1 MKIMLVITRSELG
14 GAQTVVVQLANAL
27 CQEHDVVLVAGEG
40 DGKMWELVDKRVTR
54 ESLPH
59 LQRALSPKH
68 DILAAIALCKL
79 YRRYRPDVVHLHS
92 SKAGTLGRIVLPRKR
107 TLYTVHGFDSVR
119 VAFRKFLPVE
129 RMLQHRTSATVG
141 VSNYDSHNMA
151 TEGITKHVSTIYN
164 GIKTPDTSNIA
175 EVDIFNRYNKVVLCI
190 ARTDAPKQPQ
200 LFIDVARLMPEY
212 GFVWIGNQQE
222 MTQYGELPANCHFL
236 GNILNAGAYCSC
248 SDLFML
254 ASNYEGLPMV
264 IIEAMSLGKPIVA
277 SDVGGISEI
286 VRNGINGYVVD
297 NSAEAFATRIS
308 AILEDSEKYE
318 AFARASREIYNAELT
333 VEKMVSNYLTIYESL
348 E

>member
-68 DILAAIALCKL
+68 DILAAIALRKL
-79 YRRYRPDVVHLHS
+79 YRRHRPDVVHLHS

-107 TLYTVHGFDSVR
+107 TLYTIHGFDSVR

-129 RMLQHRTSATVG
+129 RMLQHRTSAIVG
-141 VSNYDSHNMA
+141 VSNYDSHNM
-151 TEGITKHVSTIYN
+151 TIEGITKRISTIYN

-222 MTQYGELPANCHFL
+222 MTQYGELPTNCHFL

-248 SDLFML
+248 ADLFML
-254 ASNYEGLPMV
+254 PSNYEGLPMV
-264 IIEAMSLGKPIVA
+264 IIEAMSLGKPVVA

-286 VRNGINGYVVD
+286 VRNGTNGYVVE
-297 NSAEAFATRIS
+297 NNAEAFATRIKE
-308 AILEDSEKYE
+308 ILEDSAKYE

-333 VEKMVSNYLTIYESL
+333 VEKMVRSYLTIYESL
-348 E
+348 Q

>member
-27 CQEHDVVLVAGEG
+27 CHEHDVVLVAGEG

-68 DILAAIALCKL
+68 DILAAIALRKL
-79 YRRYRPDVVHLHS
+79 YSHHRPDVVHLHS
-92 SKAGTLGRIVLPRKR
+92 SKAGTLGRIALPKKR

-119 VAFRKFLPVE
+119 MAFRRFLPIE
-129 RMLQHRTSATVG
+129 RLLQHRTSAIVG
-141 VSNYDSHNMA
+141 VSNYDSRNMIS
-151 TEGITKHVSTIYN
+151 EGVTKRISTVYN
-164 GIKTPDTSNIA
+164 GITLPDTSNITPL
-175 EVDIFNRYNKVVLCI
+175 EPFSRNRKIVLTI

-200 LFIDVARLMPEY
+200 LFIEVARLLPEY

-248 SDLFML
+248 TDLFML

-297 NSAEAFATRIS
+297 NSAEAFATRIR

-333 VEKMVSNYLTIYESL
+333 VEKMVSSYLTIYESL
-348 E
+348 Q